1 MGRMVANPDRRHH
14 SCPLICDRTLGRHR
28 MLVRHVAT
36 SAFICTMLAGTTTST
51 NAQASA
57 DVSARYQKRE
67 VRIPMR
73 DGTQLFTS
81 IYTPRDTTKRYPVL
95 LMRTPYGVAP
105 YGPDAYPTALGPWK
119 AFQDDGYIFVNQ
131 DVRGRYMS
139 EGYYQFMTPYI
150 VDKHGPKDVD
160 ESSDTYDTID
170 WIVTNASPNNG
181 RVGTWGNSAPGFF
194 VAAGLPDA
202 HPAHKAAYPSAPMID
217 WYMGDDRHHNGAL
230 TLAQTFNFLSGFD
243 QPRNGPVTSYP
254 TRPTFGTSDG
264 YNFFLNGAPNARLSP
279 ERLMGRVAFW
289 DSIMAHPNYDAY
301 WQKRSIWKHE
311 KNIKPAVLT
320 VGGWYDG
327 EDPYGP
333 LRLNQSLEEM
343 SKSTTRTLVMGP
355 WTHGAWNRTGDD
367 SIGIL
372 KFGSKPGQFFRDSIG
387 FPFFS
392 CILKDRCGAAL
403 PKVAAYE
410 TGANRW
416 RTFDAW
422 PPKAAMG
429 KTLYLAEGGKL
440 STTKPTAR
448 NASDSYVSD
457 PAKPVPYTSALS
469 FGYYSL
475 YPIEDQR
482 FATRHPD
489 VLVYKSEPLTEDM
502 TIAGPISVSLHVA
515 TTGTDADFIVKVIDV
530 WPDEEAVGR
539 GAGAPPSAAP
549 RMDGYEQLVK
559 GDVFRARWRRSFEK
573 PEALVPGKPDSIK
586 YDLHDVLHTFKQGH
600 RVMVHVQS
608 TWFPL
613 IDRNPQTFVPN
624 INTAKASD
632 FQKATMT
639 VFRSSA
645 QASRIDVRVL
655 PDVRPIP

>member
-1 MGRMVANPDRRHH
+1 MQVLKVAVLSLALAALSHP
-14 SCPLICDRTLGRHR
+14 
-28 MLVRHVAT
+28 
-36 SAFICTMLAGTTTST
+36 SAR
-51 NAQASA
+51 AQSPA
-57 DVSARYQKRE
+57 DVSAKYAKRE
-67 VRIPMR
+67 VRITMR
-73 DGTQLFTS
+73 DGTHLFTS
-81 IYTPRDTTKRYPVL
+81 IYTPRDTTKRYPAM

-105 YGPDAYPTALGPWK
+105 YGPDTYPASLGPWK

-139 EGYYQFMTPYI
+139 EGYYQFMTPHI
-150 VDKHGPKDVD
+150 PVKHGPADVD
-160 ESSDTYDTID
+160 ESTDTYDTID
-170 WIVTNASPNNG
+170 WIVKNVAGNNG

-217 WYMGDDRHHNGAL
+217 WYLGDDRHHNGAL
-230 TLAQTFNFLSGFD
+230 TLAQTFNFLSAFD
-243 QPRNGPVTSYP
+243 QPRIGPVTSYP
-254 TRPTFGTSDG
+254 ARPSFGTTDG
-264 YNFFLNGAPNARLSP
+264 YNFFINAGPNKNLSP
-279 ERLMGRVAFW
+279 DKLQNRVAFW
-289 DSIMAHPNYDAY
+289 DTIMAHPNYDAY

-343 SKSTTRTLVMGP
+343 SASTPRTLVMGP
-355 WTHGAWNRTGDD
+355 WTHGAWNRGGDD
-367 SIGIL
+367 SLGVL
-372 KFGSKPGQFFRDSIG
+372 NFGSKPGQYFRDSIG

-392 CILKDRCGAAL
+392 CILKDKCGAAL
-403 PKVAAYE
+403 PKVAAFE
-410 TGANRW
+410 TGSNRW

-422 PPKAAMG
+422 PPKTALPR
-429 KTLYLAEGGKL
+429 TLYLAGGGKL
-440 STTKPTAR
+440 SGDKPTAKD
-448 NASDSYVSD
+448 ASDSYVSD

-475 YPIEDQR
+475 YPLEDQR

-489 VLVYKSEPLTEDM
+489 VLVYKTERLTEDM
-502 TIAGPISVSLHVA
+502 TIAGPIGVSLHVA
-515 TTGTDADFIVKVIDV
+515 TTGSDADFIVKLIDV
-530 WPDEEAVGR
+530 WPDEEPAGR
-539 GAGAPPSAAP
+539 GAAAGTTGP

-559 GDVFRARWRRSFEK
+559 GDVFRARWRRSFET
-573 PEALVPGKPDSIK
+573 PIAMTPGKPDSVR
-586 YDLHDVLHTFKQGH
+586 YDLHDVLHTFKKGH
-600 RVMVHVQS
+600 RIMVHVQS

-624 INTAKASD
+624 INTASASD

-639 VFRSSA
+639 VFRGAASA
-645 QASRIDVRVL
+645 SQIQLRVL
-655 PDVRPIP
+655 PPPSILP

>member
-1 MGRMVANPDRRHH
+1 MATSHFKEQLMRLKNFTVAIAIAGAIANP
-14 SCPLICDRTLGRHR
+14 LTL
-28 MLVRHVAT
+28 
-36 SAFICTMLAGTTTST
+36 
-51 NAQASA
+51 NAQSAS
-57 DVSARYQKRE
+57 DVSARYAKRE
-67 VRIPMR
+67 VSITMR
-73 DGTQLFTS
+73 DGTKLFTS
-81 IYTPRDTTKRYPVL
+81 IYTPRDTAKRYPIM

-105 YGPDAYPTALGPWK
+105 YGPDAYAPSLGPWK

-150 VDKHGPKDVD
+150 PVKHGTSDVD
-160 ESSDTYDTID
+160 ESTDTYDTID
-170 WIVTNASPNNG
+170 WLVKNIAGNNG

-217 WYMGDDRHHNGAL
+217 WYLGDDRHHNGAL

-243 QPRNGPVTSYP
+243 QPRTGPVTAYP
-254 TRPTFGTSDG
+254 ARPAFGTSDG
-264 YNFFLNGAPNARLSP
+264 YNFFLASGPNKNLSP
-279 ERLMGRVAFW
+279 DKLQSRVAFW
-289 DSIMAHPNYDAY
+289 DSIMVHPNYDAY

-343 SKSTTRTLVMGP
+343 SAATTRTLVMGP
-355 WTHGAWNRTGDD
+355 WTHGAWNRGGDD
-367 SIGIL
+367 SIGVL

-387 FPFFS
+387 VPFFN
-392 CILKDRCGAAL
+392 CILKDKCGPAL
-403 PKVAAYE
+403 PKVAAFE
-410 TGANRW
+410 TGTNRW

-422 PPKAAMG
+422 PPKAAAPR
-429 KTLYLAEGGKL
+429 TIYLAAGGKL
-440 STTKPTAR
+440 SYAKPADR
-448 NASDSYVSD
+448 DASDSYVSD

-482 FATRHPD
+482 FASRHTD
-489 VLVYKSEPLTEDM
+489 VLVYKSDPLTEDM
-502 TIAGPISVSLHVA
+502 TIAGPIGVSLQVA

-530 WPDEEAVGR
+530 WPDEEAAGR
-539 GAGAPPSAAP
+539 GAGAGAGAP
-549 RMDGYEQLVK
+549 KMDGYEQLVK
-559 GDVFRARWRRSFEK
+559 GDVFRARWRRSFETPQAMTPNK
-573 PEALVPGKPDSIK
+573 ADSVK
-586 YDLHDVLHTFKQGH
+586 YDLHDVLHTFKKGH
-600 RVMVHVQS
+600 RLMVHVQS

-613 IDRNPQTFVPN
+613 IDRNPQTFVAN
-624 INTAKASD
+624 INTATPAD

-639 VFRSSA
+639 VYRNA
-645 QASRIDVRVL
+645 AHASHLEFHVL
-655 PDVRPIP
+655 PAPNALP